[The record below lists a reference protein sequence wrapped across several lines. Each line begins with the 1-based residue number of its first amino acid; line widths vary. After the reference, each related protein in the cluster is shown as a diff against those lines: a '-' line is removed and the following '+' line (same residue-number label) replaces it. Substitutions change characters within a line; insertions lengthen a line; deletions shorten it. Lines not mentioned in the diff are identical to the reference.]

1 MKDQIFYSAGDTQA
15 LKYAAVALEQSGCLF
30 ALEPDASVTHLLLDV
45 PHKNWAC
52 LPAILER
59 LSPDVTIV
67 GGNLSHPSLTN
78 YKTVDLLQDAIY
90 LAQNAGIT
98 AHCAVKLALH
108 QSPVTLDR
116 CPVLVVGWGRIGKCL
131 SRLLKQM
138 GASVTVAARK
148 ETDRGMLM
156 ALGYDTMDIKALDNG
171 LSGYRMI
178 FNTVPVAILSQEAMG
193 CCRADCLKLE
203 LASLPGMA
211 GEDIICARGLPNRGA
226 PESSGELIARSILR
240 LC

>member
-15 LKYAAVALEQSGCLF
+15 MTYATAALQQTGCRF
-30 ALEPDASVTHLLLDV
+30 AAEPDTSVSHLLLDV

-52 LPAILER
+52 LPAILSR

-67 GGNLSHPSLTN
+67 GGNLSHPALAG
-78 YKTVDLLQDAIY
+78 YQTVDLLQDPIY

-98 AHCAVKLALH
+98 AHCAIKLVL
-108 QSPVTLDR
+108 QELPVTLNR

-131 SRLLKQM
+131 ARLLRQM

-148 ETDRGMLM
+148 ETDRAMLV
-156 ALGYDTMDIKALDNG
+156 ALGYEVMDITAQVAG
-171 LSGYRMI
+171 LANYRVI
-178 FNTVPVAILSQEAMG
+178 FNTVPAMVMSQDTLG
-193 CCRADCLKLE
+193 CCRPDCLKLE
-203 LASLPGMA
+203 LASLPGIA

-226 PESSGELIARSILR
+226 PESSGQLIAHCILR